1 MASLLRVGESG
12 RRIKTAHLRNDRW
25 NAFNYQWLD
34 VLTLNFMETWEDVKG
49 IRQDFAQ
56 ESEVTLFK
64 DCCYNIQ
71 NAVALLRDTS
81 GYAVRLQLI

>member
-1 MASLLRVGESG
+1 
-12 RRIKTAHLRNDRW
+12 
-25 NAFNYQWLD
+25 
-34 VLTLNFMETWEDVKG
+34 METWENVKG